1 MSGLGFAAINTR
13 FFKENQTMNALIR
26 SSVAALLAC
35 LAAAAFAQTYPVKP
49 VRIIVPFPPSGAADL
64 LTRALG
70 KKLSETWGQPVIADN
85 RPGAGGNIGAEAAAR
100 SAPDGY
106 TLLMGAVTT
115 HAVSMSLYAKLG
127 YDLEKDLAPVSL
139 VANVPHILVANPS
152 IPGKSLVE
160 IIGFLKA
167 QGGKV
172 NFASQ
177 GNGTLSH
184 LEFELMKSMGGF
196 TALHVPYK
204 GSAPAMIDLL
214 AGNVM
219 LLFDSIPSSLPQI
232 RAGKLRGIAVASSRR
247 SPVLPDLP
255 TLSEAGLTGFAAD
268 SWFGIMVPAG
278 TPKDIVAKLNADIV
292 KALDSE
298 GVREIIT
305 RQGGEVMGSTPE
317 QMAAQIRSDREK
329 WGKVVRESGAK
340 IE

>member
-1 MSGLGFAAINTR
+1 MNILFRSIAAV
-13 FFKENQTMNALIR
+13 LL
-26 SSVAALLAC
+26 AALAG
-35 LAAAAFAQTYPVKP
+35 AAHAQSFPSKAVH
-49 VRIIVPFPPSGAADL
+49 ILVPFPPSGAADL

-70 KKLSETWGQPVIADN
+70 KKLSDAWGQSVVADN
-85 RPGAGGNIGAEAAAR
+85 RPGAGGNIAAEAVAK

-115 HAVSMSLYAKLG
+115 HAVGMSLYAKLG

-152 IPGKSLVE
+152 VPAKNLTEVIAY
-160 IIGFLKA
+160 LKA

-184 LEFELMKSMGGF
+184 LEFELMKSMGQF
-196 TALHVPYK
+196 SANHIPYK

-214 AGNVM
+214 SGQVT
-219 LLFDSIPSSLPQI
+219 LFFDSIPSSLPQV

-255 TLSEAGLTGFAAD
+255 TMSEAGLTGFAAD
-268 SWFGIMVPAG
+268 SWFGIMAPAG
-278 TPKDIVAKLNADIV
+278 TPKDVIAKLNADIV
-292 KALDSE
+292 KALDSAE
-298 GVREIIT
+298 VKDIIT
-305 RQGGEVMGSTPE
+305 KQGGEVMGSTPE
-317 QMAAQIRSDREK
+317 QMAAQIRGDRQK
-329 WGKVVRESGAK
+329 WGKVVRDSGAK
-340 IE
+340 AD

>member
-1 MSGLGFAAINTR
+1 MNTLFRNSAIAM
-13 FFKENQTMNALIR
+13 F
-26 SSVAALLAC
+26 AC
-35 LAAAAFAQTYPVKP
+35 LVGIASPAGAQTFPSKP
-49 VRIIVPFPPSGAADL
+49 VRVIVPFPPGGAADL

-70 KKLSETWGQPVIADN
+70 KKLTEAWGQAVIADN
-85 RPGAGGNIGAEAAAR
+85 RPGAGGNIGAEAAAK

-106 TLLMGAVTT
+106 TLLMAAVTT
-115 HAVSMSLYAKLG
+115 HAVSMSLYSKLG

-152 IPGKSLVE
+152 VPGKTLMEV
-160 IIGFLKA
+160 IGYLKS

-196 TALHVPYK
+196 SANHIPYK
-204 GSAPAMIDLL
+204 GSAPAMTDLL
-214 AGNVM
+214 AGTVT
-219 LLFDSIPSSLPQI
+219 LFFDSIPSSLPQV

-268 SWFGIMVPAG
+268 SWFGIMAPAG
-278 TPKDIVAKLNADIV
+278 TPREIIARLNADIV
-292 KALDSE
+292 RSLDSPE
-298 GVREIIT
+298 VKDIIT
-305 RQGGEVMGSTPE
+305 KQGGEVMGSTPE
-317 QMAAQIRSDREK
+317 QMAAQIRGDREK
-329 WGKVVRESGAK
+329 WGRVVRESGAK

>member
-1 MSGLGFAAINTR
+1 MNTLFRNSAIAM
-13 FFKENQTMNALIR
+13 F
-26 SSVAALLAC
+26 AC
-35 LAAAAFAQTYPVKP
+35 LVAIASPAGAQTFPSKP
-49 VRIIVPFPPSGAADL
+49 VHIIVPFPPAGAADL

-70 KKLSETWGQPVIADN
+70 KKLTEAWGQAVIADN
-85 RPGAGGNIGAEAAAR
+85 RPGAGGNIGAEAAAK

-106 TLLMGAVTT
+106 TLLMAAVTT
-115 HAVSMSLYAKLG
+115 HAVSMSLYSKLG

-152 IPGKSLVE
+152 VPGKNLMEV
-160 IIGFLKA
+160 IGYLKS

-196 TALHVPYK
+196 SANHIPYK
-204 GSAPAMIDLL
+204 GSAPAMTDLL
-214 AGNVM
+214 SGTVT
-219 LLFDSIPSSLPQI
+219 LFFDSIPSSLPQV

-268 SWFGIMVPAG
+268 SWFGVMAPAG
-278 TPKDIVAKLNADIV
+278 TPKDVIAKLNADIV
-292 KALDSE
+292 RSLDSPE
-298 GVREIIT
+298 VKDIIT
-305 RQGGEVMGSTPE
+305 KQGGEVMGSTPE
-317 QMAAQIRSDREK
+317 QMAAQIRGDREK
-329 WGKVVRESGAK
+329 WGRVVRESGAK

>member
-1 MSGLGFAAINTR
+1 M
-13 FFKENQTMNALIR
+13 IR
-26 SSVAALLAC
+26 LLLAALLTW
-35 LAAAAFAQTYPVKP
+35 FATAHAQPYPAKP
-49 VRIIVPFPPSGAADL
+49 VRIVVPFPPAGAADL

-70 KKLSETWGQPVIADN
+70 KKLNEAWDQPVIADN
-85 RPGAGGNIGAEAAAR
+85 RPGAGGNIGAEAVAK

-106 TLLMGAVTT
+106 TLLMAAVTT
-115 HAVSMSLYAKLG
+115 HAVSMSLYSKLG
-127 YDLEKDLAPVSL
+127 YDIEKDLVPVSL

-152 IPGKSLVE
+152 LPAKSLREVLAY
-160 IIGFLKA
+160 LKA

-196 TALHVPYK
+196 TANHVPYK
-204 GSAPAMIDLL
+204 GSAPAMVDLL

-219 LLFDSIPSSLPQI
+219 LLFDSIPSSLPHV
-232 RAGKLRGIAVASSRR
+232 RSGKLIGVAVASSRR
-247 SPVLPDLP
+247 SPVLADLP
-255 TLSEAGLTGFAAD
+255 TLSEAGLPGFTAD

-278 TPKDIVAKLNADIV
+278 TPRSIVAKLNADV
-292 KALDSE
+292 MKALDSAE
-298 GVREIIT
+298 VKEIIT

-317 QMAAQIRSDREK
+317 QMAAQIRGDREK
-329 WGKVVRESGAK
+329 WGKVVRDSGAK

>member
-1 MSGLGFAAINTR
+1 MHTLFRIL
-13 FFKENQTMNALIR
+13 FLALVF
-26 SSVAALLAC
+26 SQ
-35 LAAAAFAQTYPVKP
+35 AAAQSYPTRP
-49 VRIIVPFPPSGAADL
+49 VHIIVPFPPAGAADL

-70 KKLSETWGQPVIADN
+70 KKLTDSWGQPVIADN
-85 RPGAGGNIGAEAAAR
+85 RPGAGGNIGAEAAAK

-106 TLLMGAVTT
+106 TLLMGAATT

-127 YDLEKDLAPVSL
+127 YDLEKDLVPISL

-152 IPGKSLVE
+152 VPARNLTEVIAYLKS
-160 IIGFLKA
+160 

-196 TALHVPYK
+196 TANHIPYK
-204 GSAPAMIDLL
+204 GSAPAMADIL
-214 AGNVM
+214 AGTVV
-219 LLFDSIPSSLPQI
+219 LLFDSIPSSLPQV

-255 TLSEAGLTGFAAD
+255 TLSEAGLAGFSAD
-268 SWFGIMVPAG
+268 SWFGLMAPAG
-278 TPKDIVAKLNADIV
+278 TPREVIAKLNADV
-292 KALDSE
+292 QKALDSAE
-298 GVREIIT
+298 VKDIIS

-317 QMAAQIRSDREK
+317 RMAAQIRDDRQK
-329 WGKVVRESGAK
+329 WGRVIRESGAK